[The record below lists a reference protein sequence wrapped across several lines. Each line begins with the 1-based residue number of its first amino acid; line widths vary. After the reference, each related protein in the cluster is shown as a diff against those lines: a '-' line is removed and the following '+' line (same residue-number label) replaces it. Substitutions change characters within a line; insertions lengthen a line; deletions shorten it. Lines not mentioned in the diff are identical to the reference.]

1 MTYTSWMCLPCLHN
15 RLLMFIVNK
24 SSQFPFR
31 NAPPV
36 VGIQYSK
43 DCRNHVRAAIRK
55 AFPEYLI
62 MVALLFL
69 CLYCSSHCKAAHG
82 GHPAIALCQCLK
94 PERGPIVSLTTNSS
108 RTAFYRV
115 TIRIT
120 TKCHYYCLI
129 GADSGV
135 LNCPRPPNLLAPL
148 IDVLAKSSTEVLK
161 LRI

>member
-1 MTYTSWMCLPCLHN
+1 MQHLGRAWEQNSDFAKSCAAGVGGTWVEARFARSVGTFPGMWENPVRTEKPALP
-15 RLLMFIVNK
+15 
-24 SSQFPFR
+24 
-31 NAPPV
+31 
-36 VGIQYSK
+36 
-43 DCRNHVRAAIRK
+43 
-55 AFPEYLI
+55 
-62 MVALLFL
+62 
-69 CLYCSSHCKAAHG
+69 LYYDDDDDDYDCSSHCKAAHG
-82 GHPAIALCQCLK
+82 GHPAIALGQCLK

-120 TKCHYYCLI
+120 TKCHYCCLI